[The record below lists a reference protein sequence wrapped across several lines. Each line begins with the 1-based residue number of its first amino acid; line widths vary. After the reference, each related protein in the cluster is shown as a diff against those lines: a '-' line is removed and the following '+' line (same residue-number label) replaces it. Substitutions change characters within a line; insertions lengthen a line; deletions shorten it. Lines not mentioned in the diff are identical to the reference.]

1 VFLISLVL
9 FGKNL
14 FQPLCLFFR
23 NPLIHPCGIVPMKN
37 SSPQRSHLRVPISWK
52 PAVFSR
58 LLYLYRHRYHL
69 CTSWLGILNQAS
81 GLTLRISDRNGE
93 AFDVISGRREAD
105 DVMPS
110 VTKSP
115 RGAH

>member
-1 VFLISLVL
+1 MKTRRRKGHTWEFHLLETC
-9 FGKNL
+9 
-14 FQPLCLFFR
+14 CL
-23 NPLIHPCGIVPMKN
+23 L
-37 SSPQRSHLRVPISWK
+37 SATL
-52 PAVFSR
+52 
-58 LLYLYRHRYHL
+58 LYRHRYHL
-69 CTSWLGILNQAS
+69 CTSWLRILNQAS